1 MLDLQELII
10 HNFVIALKVGYT
22 RACHESKNDGLGDLI
37 A

>member
-22 RACHESKNDGLGDLI
+22 RAYHESKNDVLGDLI